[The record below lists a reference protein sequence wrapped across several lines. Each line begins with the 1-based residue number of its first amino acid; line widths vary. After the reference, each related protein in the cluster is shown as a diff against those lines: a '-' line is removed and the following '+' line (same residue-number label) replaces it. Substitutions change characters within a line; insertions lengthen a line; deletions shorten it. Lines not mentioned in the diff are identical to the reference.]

1 MLQSDIT
8 RLARLPITATC
19 TRTAIVTN
27 WPNILCHRVTKN
39 DETVRQK
46 TTASSVLKV
55 ESEKNWGSDPVANQ
69 YKYWN
74 PHTTTDR
81 GQRSYL
87 LDMSPESIKVE
98 AKIISLS
105 ALDDPANAT
114 LHNAQNLPIGTT
126 LLSVGTTLEEIQS
139 KISGNSQ
146 PNVVFVSPSCPY
158 SAIVLPK
165 VLTAYPSIEW
175 VHCRSAGIDFVESD
189 ELIDV
194 CKGRSTS
201 SSTKPLHVTNAK
213 GQFSSSLAEYA
224 LGACTYFA
232 KDFPRLVRQQQKK
245 QWENFD
251 IQELY
256 VSGFVFHCKSILI
269 ILANILV
276 FKCRRGKTM
285 GIIGYGDIGR
295 ACAKLASV
303 YGMRICALRRHP
315 FLSRNDPLCDV
326 VYGRDRTSL
335 HQIMSE
341 SDYIVCS
348 TPSTVETRGMIDAE
362 AFDAV
367 KQDAVFINLGRGPV
381 IDEDALISALQMGKL
396 KGAAL
401 DVFAVEPLPSSS
413 KLWDMPNVLIS
424 PHNMDQTA
432 TFMHDATAFFL
443 NENLPRFLL
452 GEELLNP
459 VDPILGY

>member
-1 MLQSDIT
+1 MLLSEIT
-8 RLARLPITATC
+8 RRSRLPITATC
-19 TRTAIVTN
+19 TRTAIVSN

-146 PNVVFVSPSCPY
+146 PNVVFISPSCPY

-194 CKGRSTS
+194 CKERSTS

-224 LGACTYFA
+224 
-232 KDFPRLVRQQQKK
+232 
-245 QWENFD
+245 
-251 IQELY
+251 
-256 VSGFVFHCKSILI
+256 
-269 ILANILV
+269 
-276 FKCRRGKTM
+276 
-285 GIIGYGDIGR
+285 
-295 ACAKLASV
+295 
-303 YGMRICALRRHP
+303 
-315 FLSRNDPLCDV
+315 
-326 VYGRDRTSL
+326 
-335 HQIMSE
+335 
-341 SDYIVCS
+341 
-348 TPSTVETRGMIDAE
+348 
-362 AFDAV
+362 
-367 KQDAVFINLGRGPV
+367 
-381 IDEDALISALQMGKL
+381 
-396 KGAAL
+396 
-401 DVFAVEPLPSSS
+401 
-413 KLWDMPNVLIS
+413 
-424 PHNMDQTA
+424 
-432 TFMHDATAFFL
+432 
-443 NENLPRFLL
+443 
-452 GEELLNP
+452 
-459 VDPILGY
+459 